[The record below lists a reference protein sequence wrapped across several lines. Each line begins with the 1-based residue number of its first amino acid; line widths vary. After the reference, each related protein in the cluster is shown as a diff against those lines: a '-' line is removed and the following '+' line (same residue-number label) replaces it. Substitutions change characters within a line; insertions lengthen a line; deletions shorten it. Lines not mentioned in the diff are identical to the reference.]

1 MKKSDVINAKWFPL
15 FVLAVIFLIIY
26 MAVDNIGMIA
36 ETVGRFLWVI
46 SPLLFGVL
54 FAYFLYI
61 PCKLIENLF
70 QKTNRKFLVKRSR
83 GLSVLTIFFL
93 LVFLIVMV
101 FSYVVPILIQSL
113 IDLTESIPGF
123 IAEIAGL
130 LDAIGEDSFLYG
142 FDIAGALQDYLYN
155 TLATVINIELVEQL
169 AGGIISIIA
178 TIVNIGLGLI
188 ISLYMILER
197 DRIHA
202 FFRSLNRKLFSRKK
216 IRVGMEKYLGQVNK
230 VLFTFIASKGLDSI
244 INLVTVTTILMI
256 FGIPYAFL
264 LGMIAGILNFIPYIG
279 SLIAVLLISVI
290 TLLTGG
296 IAQAVQVLIPLLIF
310 QQLDGNYI
318 EPRIMKSSLKMSPI
332 LVIISV
338 LIGGAYFGF
347 VGMFLAVPIAT
358 IIKQILIEYT
368 GTSNY
373 ERESSNSSAPGTVT
387 SPSEAKP
394 DA

>member
-1 MKKSDVINAKWFPL
+1 MKKSDFISAKWFPV
-15 FVLAVIFLIIY
+15 FVLAVLFLIVY

-36 ETVGRFLWVI
+36 EIVGRFLWVI

-54 FAYFLYI
+54 FAYFLYT
-61 PCKLIENLF
+61 PCKLIEGLF
-70 QKTNRKFLVKRSR
+70 IKTKKGFFVKRAR
-83 GLSVLTIFFL
+83 GLSVLAVFFV
-93 LVFLIVMV
+93 LVFLIALI
-101 FSYVVPILIQSL
+101 FSYIVPILIQSI
-113 IDLTESIPGF
+113 IDLTESIPEF
-123 IAEIAGL
+123 IAEIVAF
-130 LDAIGEDSFLYG
+130 LDNIEEGSFLYG
-142 FDIAGALQDYLYN
+142 FDIAGVLQDYLYN
-155 TLATVINIELVEQL
+155 TFSTIVNVELVERV
-169 AGGIISIIA
+169 ARDVISIIT
-178 TIVNIGLGLI
+178 TIVNIALGLI

-197 DRIHA
+197 DRIHE
-202 FFRSLNRKLFSRKK
+202 FFKNLNRRLFSREKVR
-216 IRVGMEKYLGQVNK
+216 IRMEKYLGQVNK

-296 IAQAVQVLIPLLIF
+296 VAQAVQVLIPLLIF

-347 VGMFLAVPIAT
+347 IGMFLAVPIAT
-358 IIKQILIEYT
+358 IIKQILIEYI
-368 GTSNY
+368 N
-373 ERESSNSSAPGTVT
+373 SSNEPGNPDSSPPDNSSETV
-387 SPSEAKP
+387 P
-394 DA
+394 DTAD

>member
-1 MKKSDVINAKWFPL
+1 MKKSDLISAKWFPV
-15 FVLAVIFLIIY
+15 FVLAVLFLIVY

-54 FAYFLYI
+54 FAYFLYT
-61 PCKLIENLF
+61 PCKLIETLLK
-70 QKTNRKFLVKRSR
+70 KTNKRFLVKRAR
-83 GLSVLTIFFL
+83 GLSVLAVFL
-93 LVFLIVMV
+93 ILVFLIVLI
-101 FSYVVPILIQSL
+101 FSYVVPILIQSV
-113 IDLTESIPGF
+113 IDLTESIPEF
-123 IAEIAGL
+123 ITEIVAF
-130 LDAIGEDSFLYG
+130 LDGIEEGTFLYG
-142 FDIAGALQDYLYN
+142 FDISGVLQDYLYN
-155 TLATVINIELVEQL
+155 TFATVVNVELVERI
-169 AGGIISIIA
+169 ARDVISII
-178 TIVNIGLGLI
+178 TVIVNVALGLI

-197 DRIHA
+197 DRIHE
-202 FFRSLNRKLFSRKK
+202 FFRNLNKRLFSREKVR
-216 IRVGMEKYLGQVNK
+216 IRMTKYLGQVNK

-296 IAQAVQVLIPLLIF
+296 VAQAVQVLIPLLIF

-347 VGMFLAVPIAT
+347 IGMFLAVPIAT
-358 IIKQILIEYT
+358 IIKQILIEYIGST
-368 GTSNY
+368 N
-373 ERESSNSSAPGTVT
+373 ESGNSDSL
-387 SPSEAKP
+387 SPDDSTDTATETT
-394 DA
+394 D